1 MMKAAAAALLVPL
14 LLANMAQAA
23 ECGLDR
29 AVYENR
35 SSGWQLR
42 FGPVGRDGAAN
53 QLAAF
58 TLDAPGVAGS
68 YSGGIYVPNGFGQP
82 MADIGL
88 DCPVYDPEADTD
100 EPADEEE
107 SCRFWTGSVYQLMDG
122 TMGMLAYD
130 TEQFSVVTA
139 PDQLLLPDFALGVW
153 YSRFRSEAFTD
164 TTEVGDV
171 FSFKGCAAS

>member
-1 MMKAAAAALLVPL
+1 MKAAALLLPL
-14 LLANMAQAA
+14 LFIDVAEAA

-29 AVYENR
+29 AIYENA

-42 FGPVGRDGAAN
+42 FSPVGRDGAAN

-58 TLDAPGVAGS
+58 TLETPGIAGS
-68 YSGGIYVPNGFGQP
+68 LAGGIYVPNGYGQP

-88 DCPVYDPEADTD
+88 DCPVYDPDAEPA
-100 EPADEEE
+100 EPADDED
-107 SCRFWTGSVYQLMDG
+107 SCRFWTGSVYQLMGG

-130 TEQFSVVTA
+130 TEQFSVTTA

-153 YSRFRSEAFTD
+153 YSRFRNEAFTD

-171 FSFKGCAAS
+171 FSFKDCAAP